1 MSPRL
6 PGRQRGITLLVALI
20 FLVLM
25 TLFALSSFNLGKSTL
40 QAVGNMQSR
49 NQAVAAAQVTI
60 AEAISLPMFTSTPA
74 NALVLP
80 CAGPNTR
87 CVDVNGDGI
96 NDVTVTLTPV
106 PSCIGSQT
114 IKNSSLNL
122 SLASDA
128 GCSTGVSQNFGI
140 VGAATPD
147 SLCANTLWELT
158 ASAVD
163 NVTQAR
169 ADVAQGVTVRVSRDD
184 VVNNCP

>member
-1 MSPRL
+1 MSTRL
-6 PGRQRGITLLVALI
+6 PARQHGMTLLVALI
-20 FLVLM
+20 MLVLM
-25 TLFALSSFNLGKSTL
+25 TLFALSSFNIGKSNS
-40 QAVGNMQSR
+40 QAVANMQSR
-49 NQAVAAAQVTI
+49 NQALAAAQGTI
-60 AEAISLPMFTSTPA
+60 AEAISLPTFTSAPA

-96 NDVTVTLTPV
+96 NDVTVTLTPA
-106 PSCIGSQT
+106 PSCVASQT

-122 SLASDA
+122 SLPSDA
-128 GCSTGVSQNFGI
+128 GCSTGASQSFGI
-140 VGAATPD
+140 VGSAAGD

-163 NVTQAR
+163 SVTQAR
-169 ADVAQGVTVRVSRDD
+169 ANVAQGVTVRVSRDD